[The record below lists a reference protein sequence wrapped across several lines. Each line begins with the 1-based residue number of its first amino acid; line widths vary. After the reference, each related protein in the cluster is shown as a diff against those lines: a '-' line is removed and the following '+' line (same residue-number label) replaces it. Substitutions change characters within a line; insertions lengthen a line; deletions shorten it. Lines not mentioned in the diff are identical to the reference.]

1 MRPIR
6 ILGIAP
12 YEGIAS
18 LMQQAAESR
27 SDLQIDIHVGNLT
40 VGAEIAVAQT
50 AHQAYDV
57 ILSRGG
63 TAESIRQATD
73 LKVVDIPLSV
83 YDILRSIKLA
93 ENHNCKYAVIGFPA
107 ITRNATFLCE
117 VLRYNVDIY
126 TIHDQAEARTIL
138 QGLESS
144 GCQMVLCDVVTNSLA
159 QEYGIPAM
167 LITSGLESVEDALN
181 TAVQEGLAH
190 RKALELAQF
199 FQDVIRA
206 MPYDTLVSDEAGQ
219 DLFVSLSPD
228 LPDSVLAKAHSSIMQ
243 RTTEPHRSCIEE
255 DGIRYTLQSTPIRM
269 EGVLR
274 HVVTIEKSR
283 LSIPLGKYG
292 IAYSD
297 LQQTVDTFFDSFY
310 GITQSFSTANLTLE
324 QYLQNNRPLVVYGE
338 PGTAKPQMVRMLYAK
353 GPLSNAPLIKID
365 CAMLMRPGWKY
376 LMENDRSPLMGK
388 GCTIMMSH
396 VDALTDE
403 QFSELFSTVTALHT
417 QERNRM
423 FFIASC
429 PSAEAMPPHY
439 ARLVDMLN
447 CLTLEMPP
455 LRSHLQDIPR
465 LSGLYI
471 STLNMR
477 NARAVIGF
485 EPEATFRM
493 TEYCWPG
500 NYDQFCRV
508 LNELVLRTTTPYISE
523 ATVREQLKRECTFY
537 PDTAPQ
543 TRTLPVDLTLE
554 EIECIAVQQ
563 ALQAENGNQKR
574 AAERLGIS
582 RTTLW
587 RMLQREAPNSAQ
599 KSGI

>member
-1 MRPIR
+1 M
-6 ILGIAP
+6 
-12 YEGIAS
+12 
-18 LMQQAAESR
+18 
-27 SDLQIDIHVGNLT
+27 
-40 VGAEIAVAQT
+40 
-50 AHQAYDV
+50 
-57 ILSRGG
+57 
-63 TAESIRQATD
+63 
-73 LKVVDIPLSV
+73 SV

-126 TIHDQAEARTIL
+126 TIHDQKEARTIL
-138 QGLESS
+138 QGLENS

-159 QEYGIPAM
+159 QEYGIPAL
-167 LITSGLESVEDALN
+167 LITSGIESVEDALN
-181 TAVQEGLAH
+181 TAVQEGLAR

-219 DLFVSLSPD
+219 DLFVSLSPE
-228 LPDSVLAKAHSSIMQ
+228 LPDSVLAKAHSAIMQ
-243 RTTEPHRSCIEE
+243 RTAEPHRSCLEE
-255 DGIRYTLQSTPIRM
+255 NGIHYALQSTPIQM
-269 EGVLR
+269 EGALR

-283 LSIPLGKYG
+283 LSIPLEKYG

-297 LQQTVDTFFDSFY
+297 RQQAVDTFFDSFY

-324 QYLQNNRPLVVYGE
+324 QYLQSNRPLVVYGE
-338 PGTAKPQMVRMLYAK
+338 PGTAKPQMVQMLYAK

-376 LMENDRSPLMGK
+376 LMASDRSPLMGD
-388 GCTIMMSH
+388 GCTLMMSH
-396 VDALTDE
+396 VEALTDE
-403 QFSELFSTVTALHT
+403 QFSELFSTIMALHT
-417 QERNRM
+417 QERNRL
-423 FFIASC
+423 FFVAS
-429 PSAEAMPPHY
+429 SSSSGTMHSHY

-447 CLTLEMPP
+447 CLMLQMPP

-485 EPEATFRM
+485 EPEANLCM
-493 TEYCWPG
+493 TEYSWPG

-508 LNELVLRTTTPYISE
+508 LDELVLHTTTPYISVE
-523 ATVREQLKRECTFY
+523 TVRDQLKRECTFY
-537 PDTAPQ
+537 PGAVPQ
-543 TRTLPVDLTLE
+543 THALPVDLTLE
-554 EIECIAVQQ
+554 EIEQIAVQQ

-587 RMLQREAPNSAQ
+587 RMLQKETPHPHR
-599 KSGI
+599 K

>member
-1 MRPIR
+1 M
-6 ILGIAP
+6 
-12 YEGIAS
+12 
-18 LMQQAAESR
+18 
-27 SDLQIDIHVGNLT
+27 
-40 VGAEIAVAQT
+40 
-50 AHQAYDV
+50 
-57 ILSRGG
+57 
-63 TAESIRQATD
+63 
-73 LKVVDIPLSV
+73 
-83 YDILRSIKLA
+83 
-93 ENHNCKYAVIGFPA
+93 
-107 ITRNATFLCE
+107 
-117 VLRYNVDIY
+117 
-126 TIHDQAEARTIL
+126 
-138 QGLESS
+138 
-144 GCQMVLCDVVTNSLA
+144 
-159 QEYGIPAM
+159 
-167 LITSGLESVEDALN
+167 
-181 TAVQEGLAH
+181 
-190 RKALELAQF
+190 
-199 FQDVIRA
+199 
-206 MPYDTLVSDEAGQ
+206 
-219 DLFVSLSPD
+219 
-228 LPDSVLAKAHSSIMQ
+228 
-243 RTTEPHRSCIEE
+243 
-255 DGIRYTLQSTPIRM
+255 
-269 EGVLR
+269 
-274 HVVTIEKSR
+274 
-283 LSIPLGKYG
+283 SIPLGKYG
-292 IAYSD
+292 ISYSD

-353 GPLSNAPLIKID
+353 GPLSNAPLVKID

-396 VDALTDE
+396 VEALTDE

-537 PDTAPQ
+537 PDTASQ
-543 TRTLPVDLTLE
+543 TRPLPVDLTLE